1 MSFDQGFADA
11 GEQFCERDRA
21 AILGPG
27 CAIHAHKELSMR
39 KNGALKLNFEIFVPI
54 IILDRNSQICFH
66 NPMIKATDRKV
77 TCAQRRAHGDA

>member
-1 MSFDQGFADA
+1 
-11 GEQFCERDRA
+11 
-21 AILGPG
+21 
-27 CAIHAHKELSMR
+27 MR